1 MAQIGCR
8 AFHGIGSQEAMT
20 NKTELTDNSLDSPSR
35 VYEGKVFHARY
46 VTKRH
51 SFKYS
56 VFYFL
61 LDLDHLQDLASSNLL
76 FGYNCF
82 AWFSF
87 FDRDHGHGGEN
98 LKAWLHE
105 LLKEH
110 NISSEQI
117 TFRILCMP
125 RILGYAFNPI
135 SVVYCSD
142 NNGELKA
149 IVYEVNNT
157 FGERVHYLIPVDS
170 NSDLIHQ
177 TSRKNLF
184 VSPFFDMSGYY
195 NFHISQPKHR
205 ISLVIDYK
213 YEKETRLRATFSG
226 EEKPFTVRTLAR
238 LLLTYPLLTTKVIIS
253 IHLQAVKL
261 LFKRV
266 PFVKHVKSAEKT
278 VIIGSDIR

>member
-1 MAQIGCR
+1 
-8 AFHGIGSQEAMT
+8 MT
-20 NKTELTDNSLDSPSR
+20 NKTELTDSRLNYPSR

-61 LDLDHLQDLASSNLL
+61 LDLDRLQDLASGNFL
-76 FGYNCF
+76 FGYNRF

-87 FDRDHGHGGEN
+87 FDRDHGHGGTD
-98 LKAWLHE
+98 LKTWLNE

-110 NISSEQI
+110 NISSEQL

-135 SVVYCSD
+135 SVVYCAD
-142 NNGELKA
+142 KNNELKA

-157 FGERVHYLIPVDS
+157 FGERVHYLIPVNS
-170 NSDLIHQ
+170 KSDLLHQ

-195 NFHISQPKHR
+195 DFHISQPKHR
-205 ISLVIDYK
+205 VSLIIDYK
-213 YEKETRLRATFSG
+213 QEKETRLRATFSG
-226 EEKPFTVRTLAR
+226 EEKPFTARTLAR
-238 LLLTYPLLTTKVIIS
+238 LMLRYPLLTTKVIIS

-261 LFKRV
+261 LFKKV
-266 PFVKHVKSAEKT
+266 PLVKHIESIEKT

>member
-1 MAQIGCR
+1 
-8 AFHGIGSQEAMT
+8 MT
-20 NKTELTDNSLDSPSR
+20 NKTELTDSRLNYPSR

-61 LDLDHLQDLASSNLL
+61 LDLDRLQDLASGNFL
-76 FGYNCF
+76 FGYNRF

-87 FDRDHGHGGEN
+87 FDRDHGHGGKN
-98 LKAWLHE
+98 LKTWLNT

-110 NISSEQI
+110 NISSEQL
-117 TFRILCMP
+117 TYRILCMP

-142 NNGELKA
+142 KNNELKA

-170 NSDLIHQ
+170 KSDLIHQ

-195 NFHISQPKHR
+195 NFHVSQPTHR
-205 ISLVIDYK
+205 VSLVIDYK
-213 YEKETRLRATFSG
+213 HEKETRLRATFSG

-238 LLLTYPLLTTKVIIS
+238 LVLKYPLLTTKVIIS

-266 PFVKHVKSAEKT
+266 PFVKHIKSIEKT

>member
-1 MAQIGCR
+1 MN
-8 AFHGIGSQEAMT
+8 
-20 NKTELTDNSLDSPSR
+20 NKTELTDNSLNSSSR

-61 LDLDHLQDLASSNLL
+61 LDLDRLQDLASGNFL
-76 FGYNCF
+76 FGYNRF

-87 FDRDHGHGGEN
+87 FDRDHGHGGKN
-98 LKAWLHE
+98 LKTWLNT

-110 NISSEQI
+110 KISREQL
-117 TFRILCMP
+117 TYRILCMP

-142 NNGELKA
+142 TNNVLKA

-170 NSDLIHQ
+170 KSDLIHQ

-195 NFHISQPKHR
+195 NFHVSQPTHR
-205 ISLVIDYK
+205 VSLVIDYK
-213 YEKETRLRATFSG
+213 HEKETRLRATFSG

-238 LLLTYPLLTTKVIIS
+238 LVLKYPLLTTKVIIS

-266 PFVKHVKSAEKT
+266 PFVKHIKSIEKT